1 MKESYGEG
9 LATHAGPESC
19 GAAREDSVEALTGV
33 HTGRV
38 YSRESKCLWG
48 ADAVRRGGRP
58 HPLHRHREMEGDP
71 ARSETPSTCGNT
83 SRGNREIPGSP
94 VADGATGRD
103 GKSKDTRRQ

>member
-19 GAAREDSVEALTGV
+19 GATREGSVEALTGV
-33 HTGRV
+33 HAGRV
-38 YSRESKCLWG
+38 FSRESKCLRG

-58 HPLHRHREMEGDP
+58 HPSHRHREMEQDP
-71 ARSETPSTCGNT
+71 ARSKTLCMRGIT

-94 VADGATGRD
+94 DADGAPGRV
-103 GKSKDTRRQ
+103 GKSQDTRRR